1 MGRNR
6 QHYPF
11 EPSLLSDDISIFKC
25 LVLSRFDYRNQG
37 FTPREFT
44 STRFA
49 QVNSTRKLD
58 SRIRTSLPKIK
69 IK

>member
-49 QVNSTRKLD
+49 
-58 SRIRTSLPKIK
+58 
-69 IK
+69 